1 MECTLY
7 EKKADTVQCKACSH
21 RCIIAKGKTGIC
33 GVRENKNGKLV
44 SLLYGKVSAMQVDS
58 IEKKPLFHFLPGTYT
73 FSISGVGCNFKCA
86 FCQNYHLSQTRKFDH
101 LHEVTPE
108 QIVEKAQRS
117 GCESIS
123 YTYNEPTIFIEFVHD
138 VAKLAQ
144 EKGLK
149 NILVTNGYMTK
160 ECLEYI
166 APFVDAMNI
175 DLKAYTNTFYHKI
188 CSAKLQPVLDTIKRA
203 HEKGI
208 HVEITTLVIPDEND
222 KDFEK
227 IAQFIA
233 SVDKNIPWHISRF
246 FPMYKMLDKT
256 ATPIDV
262 LKKAEKTGKKYL
274 KYVYIGNV

>member
-1 MECTLY
+1 
-7 EKKADTVQCKACSH
+7 
-21 RCIIAKGKTGIC
+21 
-33 GVRENKNGKLV
+33 
-44 SLLYGKVSAMQVDS
+44 
-58 IEKKPLFHFLPGTYT
+58 
-73 FSISGVGCNFKCA
+73 
-86 FCQNYHLSQTRKFDH
+86 
-101 LHEVTPE
+101 
-108 QIVEKAQRS
+108 
-117 GCESIS
+117 
-123 YTYNEPTIFIEFVHD
+123 
-138 VAKLAQ
+138 
-144 EKGLK
+144 
-149 NILVTNGYMTK
+149 MTK

-175 DLKAYTNTFYHKI
+175 DLKAFSNTFYHKI

-262 LKKAEKTGKKYL
+262 LRKAEKIGKKYL